1 MQSGAILSS
10 QCRSIEQDG
19 VDQQDHQKDAHE
31 YRECLAE
38 ESKNSPHFL
47 MLCLSQHFVLLI
59 FDKLLNVHLVALL
72 ELFLDVV
79 CNLIKSLSQVVW
91 RRLLVVNP
99 VNLLLDLMKSICV
112 FRIQLVNRFLF
123 DSVQVI

>member
-1 MQSGAILSS
+1 
-10 QCRSIEQDG
+10 
-19 VDQQDHQKDAHE
+19 
-31 YRECLAE
+31 
-38 ESKNSPHFL
+38 